1 MMMLRS
7 IKCKSVYSILTL
19 VYNKLYKKKTLITEQ
34 DIIDCD
40 MTIKSNRR
48 NNLYE
53 SILPL
58 I

>member
-7 IKCKSVYSILTL
+7 IKSKSVFRILTV
-19 VYNKLYKKKTLITEQ
+19 VYNKLYKKKTLTTEQ
-34 DIIDCD
+34 DYIDSD